1 MANICIVMGPS
12 GTGKSTSI
20 KGLNPEETVILNLL
34 GKKLPF
40 KGSSALYNTDKK
52 NLFQVDSS
60 DKIVALLNSI
70 DSKAKYVKNI
80 VIDDASYLMRKEYF
94 LKAKER
100 GYDKFVDIAL
110 HTQQVIETCEHLRPD
125 LTVFIMYHSEEL
137 ADNGS
142 VIGYKVATVG
152 KMVDQTYNPL
162 EVVPLVLF
170 SASEFDDKGNV
181 SYGFYTHRTMKG
193 NVVIPAKSPN
203 GMFDDDFIPNDLGL
217 VISKMTEY
225 YN

>member
-1 MANICIVMGPS
+1 MANICIIMGPS

-20 KGLNPEETVILNLL
+20 KGLDPKETVILNLL

-40 KGSSALYNTDKK
+40 KGSDASYNADKK

-60 DKIVALLNSI
+60 DKIIALLNSI

-80 VIDDASYLMRKEYF
+80 IIDDASYLMRKEYF

-100 GYDKFVDIAL
+100 GYDKFIDIAL
-110 HTQQVIETCEHLRPD
+110 HTQQVIETCEHLRSD
-125 LTVFIMYHSEEL
+125 MTIFFMYHSEEL
-137 ADNGS
+137 TDNGS

-170 SASEFDDKGNV
+170 SSSEFDDKGVIN
-181 SYGFYTHRTMKG
+181 YGFYTQRTLKG
-193 NVVIPAKSPN
+193 NIIIPAKSPN
-203 GMFDDDFIPNDLGL
+203 GMFKDNFIPNDLGL
-217 VISKMTEY
+217 VITKMTEY